1 MQIHRVALELRH
13 GAGDIGEV
21 LVPAVEAIAVRT
33 DADDVDGDA
42 LAHDVQLD
50 VRATIGG
57 GQDNPGA

>member
-33 DADDVDGDA
+33 DADDVNGDA
-42 LAHDVQLD
+42 LAHDVQL
-50 VRATIGG
+50 VRATIG